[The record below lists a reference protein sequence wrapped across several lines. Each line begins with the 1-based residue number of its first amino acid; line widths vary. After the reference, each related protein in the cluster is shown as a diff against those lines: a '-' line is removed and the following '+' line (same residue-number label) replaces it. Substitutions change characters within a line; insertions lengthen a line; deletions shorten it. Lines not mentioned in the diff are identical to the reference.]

1 MKFEFLVSQP
11 ALRSNKLSVTERKK
25 LFEIQIWTVDDVA
38 LFLDSSKGHIYN
50 LVSQK
55 MIPFYKRGKRGRL
68 YFIPSEILDWIKE
81 RGFR

>member
-1 MKFEFLVSQP
+1 MKLEFLVTRP
-11 ALRSNKLSVTERKK
+11 ALRSNKMSATERKK

-55 MIPFYKRGKRGRL
+55 MIPFYKKGKRGRL
-68 YFIPSEILDWIKE
+68 YFIPTEILDWIKE